1 MKVAVDHF
9 GAHIS
14 YNFFFYFGLFIYFF
28 KRYLLLIG
36 FGNRQH
42 LIRNGPLCGLC
53 GPRPTVIVQTAR
65 DPHSGQW
72 GSTFFLA
79 RMSARKKKDNKTNHT
94 WLEIIMGY
102 LYIFALSIFKKKFK
116 SMPVQLFSTYTI
128 YILFGYLQSAN

>member
-14 YNFFFYFGLFIYFF
+14 YIFFFFLLWLIYLFF

-65 DPHSGQW
+65 DPHSG
-72 GSTFFLA
+72 
-79 RMSARKKKDNKTNHT
+79 
-94 WLEIIMGY
+94 
-102 LYIFALSIFKKKFK
+102 
-116 SMPVQLFSTYTI
+116 
-128 YILFGYLQSAN
+128 